1 MGAVAISRDSVLRT
15 LLARAGLSDQLL
27 VVGGQ
32 LASGLGN
39 LGFALIM
46 ARLLAP
52 EVFTELAWFL
62 ALYLVLHIPLNSIS
76 ASSALAPHDMIQAL
90 KRVRRI
96 GRMIAG
102 AFVAASVPLAL
113 VLDIPVA
120 ASLGLAASAPA
131 AGLLALERGRL
142 YGVGRHLRA
151 VASLVTEPAVR
162 LTAGVALAALFGVW
176 GGVVGIVL
184 AGYIALAVARI
195 DHRGNGDLAARIDPR
210 DVTVDSKSGLAVA
223 TFVLLA
229 VVQNQDLLLAGRLLP
244 DGEAAG
250 FAALSTLGGVAVF
263 ALATIPVVLLP
274 RAARGEPAALKNA
287 LAVAVALG
295 AAAVLV
301 TAVAP
306 EFIITTVFGDRY
318 AHIATLATPYMGA
331 MALLGL
337 ARVLV
342 ANLCARGFGRT
353 SVAIISAVGLLH
365 CVLLVIGARSAAEAT
380 SITLMS
386 TALLFAVAAT
396 ATVIHLPVRPR
407 AMSLERLRRPGVI
420 FIALAMVGALLV
432 RLIVTRGIWLDEATT
447 ISQIQLPFREMLA
460 NLASTDVHPPLHY
473 MVLWFSSRVTGTS
486 EMAVRLPSILAGVA
500 LIPAV
505 YVLGRQLYDE
515 KTARVGAGLIAVA
528 PFAVWYSQE
537 ARMYAFFML
546 FGVLAVYGQVAALKS
561 GRLSSWV
568 IYAAA
573 SSALVWTQ
581 YMGGLLVAVQQVIF
595 LWTMLQRHRRG
606 DTVKPFFIHWA
617 AATIALALALV
628 ALAPLAYT
636 QYTVNEQAGKG
647 FDQVPAQTGSAASQV
662 QGEVSIYSTIANGI
676 WAMWGYHAD
685 RTMAQIAALW
695 PLGMLAALL
704 FLGRGRSMRTTLL
717 GAAVVGP
724 GLLLTAIGLV
734 KPNLFEIRYVAM
746 IVPLLMLLVARAITS
761 WSPHKLGATVAAA
774 GLSLSMFAGLADQQ
788 LNGANPRRYDF
799 RGALGEVSRLAD
811 ERDVVVYKP
820 DILESLVQYYAP
832 DLDVRRQIPEPRK
845 GQTVFVVA
853 SFLDKPTTQ
862 AQVDDVRSGLKRRE
876 RLVDQM
882 SFSNVRVWV
891 YK

>member
-1 MGAVAISRDSVLRT
+1 MGTVAIARESVLRT

-32 LASGLGN
+32 LASGIGN

-52 EVFTELAWFL
+52 EVFTELARFL

-76 ASSALAPHDMIQAL
+76 ASSALAPQGMAEAL

-102 AFVAASVPLAL
+102 AFVVASIPLAL
-113 VLDIPVA
+113 VLDIPVV

-151 VASLVTEPAVR
+151 VASLVTEPAIR
-162 LTAGVALAALFGVW
+162 LTVGVALASLFGVW
-176 GGVVGIVL
+176 GGIVGIVL
-184 AGYIALAVARI
+184 AGYVALVVARI
-195 DHRGNGDLAARIDPR
+195 DHRGSGGWAAHIERRDL
-210 DVTVDSKSGLAVA
+210 TVEHRTGLTVA
-223 TFVLLA
+223 TFALLA
-229 VVQNQDLLLAGRLLP
+229 LVQNQDLLLAGRLLP
-244 DGEAAG
+244 EGEAAG
-250 FAALSTLGGVAVF
+250 FAALSTLGGAAVF
-263 ALATIPVVLLP
+263 ALATIPIVLLP
-274 RAARGEPAALKNA
+274 RAVRGEHAALKNA
-287 LAVAVALG
+287 LGVAAVLG
-295 AAAVLV
+295 ASAFLV
-301 TAVAP
+301 TAVAS
-306 EFIITTVFGDRY
+306 EFIVTSVFGDRY
-318 AHIATLATPYMGA
+318 AHIATLATPYVGA
-331 MALLGL
+331 MALLGI

-353 SVAIISAVGLLH
+353 SVVIISAVGLVHL
-365 CVLLVIGARSAAEAT
+365 VLLVVGARSAAEVT
-380 SITLMS
+380 SVTLMS
-386 TALLFAVAAT
+386 TALLFAAAAT
-396 ATVIHLPVRPR
+396 ATVVHLPGRPR
-407 AMSLERLRRPGVI
+407 VMSLERPRQPGVL
-420 FIALAMVGALLV
+420 FIALAMLGALLV
-432 RLIVTRGIWLDEATT
+432 RLVITRGIWLDEATT
-447 ISQIQLPFREMLA
+447 IYQIQLPLGEMLA

-473 MVLWFSSRVTGTS
+473 MVLWFSSRITGIS
-486 EMAVRLPSILAGVA
+486 EMGVRLPSILAGVA

-505 YVLGRQLYDE
+505 YVLGKQLYDE

-546 FGVLAVYGQVAALKS
+546 FGVLAVYGQVVALKS
-561 GRLSSWV
+561 ARPSSWI

-581 YMGGLLVAVQQVIF
+581 YMGGLLVMVQQAIF
-595 LWTMLQRHRRG
+595 LWAMLQRHRRG
-606 DTVKPFFIHWA
+606 ETIKPFFLQWA
-617 AATIALALALV
+617 AATTALALALL

-647 FDQVPAQTGSAASQV
+647 FSQVPAQTGSAASQV
-662 QGEVSIYSTIANGI
+662 QGEVSIYSTIANGV
-676 WAMWGYHAD
+676 WAIWGYHAD

-695 PLGMLAALL
+695 PLGMLGALL
-704 FLGRGRSMRTTLL
+704 FLGRGRSTRTSLL
-717 GAAVVGP
+717 AAAVVGP
-724 GLLLTAIGLV
+724 GLLLTAIGFF

-746 IVPLLMLLVARAITS
+746 IVPLLILLVARAITN

-799 RGALGEVSRLAD
+799 RGALGEVSNLAD
-811 ERDVVVYKP
+811 EGDVVVYKP
-820 DILESLVQYYAP
+820 DMLESLVQYYAP
-832 DLDVRRQIPEPRK
+832 YLDARRQIPEPRK
-845 GQTVFVVA
+845 GQRVFLVA
-853 SFLDKPTTQ
+853 SFLDKPATE
-862 AQVDDVRSGLKRRE
+862 AQVDEVRAGLERRE
-876 RLVDQM
+876 SLVDEM